1 MGEKSVCKYDQTVKF
16 TECFVE
22 SRCWRIEERCR
33 ARLVDSESI
42 ESVREVKI
50 KALTGTNY
58 WASKAMSVRI
68 RLQYCGDSQDSA
80 AETD

>member
-1 MGEKSVCKYDQTVKF
+1 VRKFIQSVKF
-16 TECFVE
+16 TESFVE
-22 SRCWRIEERCR
+22 PRCWRIEERCR
-33 ARLVDSESI
+33 ARFVHCESN
-42 ESVREVKI
+42 ETVREVKT

-68 RLQYCGDSQDSA
+68 RLQYCRDSQDSA